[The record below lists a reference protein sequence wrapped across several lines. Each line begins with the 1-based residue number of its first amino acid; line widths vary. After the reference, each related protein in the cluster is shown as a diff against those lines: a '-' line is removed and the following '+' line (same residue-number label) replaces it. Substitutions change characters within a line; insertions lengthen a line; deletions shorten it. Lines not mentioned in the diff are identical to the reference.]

1 MVTSIK
7 RRSESELTYDL
18 KWAAWRWLYEQARC
32 RVVGFEVR
40 LEGPSG
46 RVADVVGVDRSN
58 RVYLVEVK
66 ASKSDL
72 QKDHHTARDRK
83 RLEEDSKGLAEA
95 AAFASEL
102 AGLTHVEESA
112 ATLIAESRDRA
123 NAGYEAASRRL
134 DTFSTKFH
142 DPAYLRAADF
152 HYLMT
157 PHGLV
162 WPGDLPPFWGLLNER
177 GETVAEAPPKQ
188 VRRVTA
194 HVLRAIGKANTRD
207 LMKACGQEIKS
218 SQEVASTRGVTSNG
232 VADVERA
239 APTPTG

>member
-1 MVTSIK
+1 MQASIK
-7 RRSESELTYDL
+7 RRNESDLTYSL
-18 KWAAWRWLYEQARC
+18 KWAAWCWLYEEAAC

-46 RVADVVGVDRSN
+46 RIADVVGIDRAN

-66 ASKSDL
+66 ASRSDL
-72 QKDHHTARDRK
+72 MKDHHTQRDKK
-83 RLEEDSKGLAEA
+83 RLAEDSRGLAEA

-102 AGLTHVEESA
+102 ASSVNGT
-112 ATLIAESRDRA
+112 
-123 NAGYEAASRRL
+123 AASELAAKSSESTKAKHRSAKRRL
-134 DTFSTKFH
+134 ATFSTKFH

-152 HYLMT
+152 HYLMA

-162 WPGDLPPFWGLLNER
+162 WPNELPPFWGLLNER
-177 GETVAEAPPKQ
+177 GEQVAVAPPKQ

-207 LMKACGQEIKS
+207 LMKACGQEMAI
-218 SQEVASTRGVTSNG
+218 AATNSTDEAKLT
-232 VADVERA
+232 EEPM
-239 APTPTG
+239 APG